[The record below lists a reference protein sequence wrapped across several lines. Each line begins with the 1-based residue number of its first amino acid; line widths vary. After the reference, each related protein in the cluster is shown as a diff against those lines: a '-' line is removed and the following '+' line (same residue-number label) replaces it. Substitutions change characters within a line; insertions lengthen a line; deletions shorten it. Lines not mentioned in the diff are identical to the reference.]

1 MKMFFRNPEIK
12 KQFGIYMICSLI
24 LITGA
29 FFIGTAAGVCVMT
42 ACMGLGV
49 MFFCFTAYRYKRIG
63 ELSENLNGILHG
75 NENLNML
82 SDEEGELSVLS
93 SEIYKATLR
102 LKEQA
107 ELLEQ
112 DKAYLENFIAD
123 ISHQMKTP
131 MTAFRLLLLRL
142 EDEGLDPEE
151 KTDIMRKMKSLL
163 ERTDWLIT
171 SLLKLASIE
180 SGTIAF
186 KRKNISLKKVM
197 EKAAEPLQIP
207 MEVKEIQFEN
217 AIKEDLCY
225 SGDFGWSVEAF
236 SNILKN
242 CVEHTGMKG
251 TIQIS
256 AKDNPL
262 FLELK
267 IADNGETIPEKEL
280 PHILERFYKGK
291 KAGKEGYGIGLALA
305 NTIIQKQN
313 GKLAVSNEEKGEGV
327 YFLIRFYKGVV

>member
-1 MKMFFRNPEIK
+1 MFFRNPEIK

-24 LITGA
+24 FITGA
-29 FFIGTAAGVCVMT
+29 FFIGAEAGLCVLAACI
-42 ACMGLGV
+42 GLGI

-63 ELSENLNGILHG
+63 ELSENLNRILHG

-82 SDEEGELSVLS
+82 SDKEGELSVLS

-102 LKEQA
+102 LKEQT

-131 MTAFRLLLLRL
+131 MTAFRLLLQRL
-142 EDEGLDPEE
+142 EDEGLKPEE

-180 SGTIAF
+180 SGTVAL
-186 KRKNISLKKVM
+186 KKENISLKKVI

-207 MEVKEIQFEN
+207 MEVKEIHFEEV
-217 AIKEDLCY
+217 IEEDLCY

-242 CVEHTGMKG
+242 CVEHTGMEG
-251 TIQIS
+251 TIRIS

-262 FLELK
+262 FVELK
-267 IADNGETIPEKEL
+267 IRDDGETIPEKEL

-305 NTIIQKQN
+305 NTIVQKQN
-313 GKLAVSNEEKGEGV
+313 GKLAVDNEEKGEGV

>member
-1 MKMFFRNPEIK
+1 MFFRNPEIK
-12 KQFGIYMICSLI
+12 KQFGIYLICSLI
-24 LITGA
+24 FITGA
-29 FFIGTAAGVCVMT
+29 FFIGTAAGFCVMV
-42 ACMGLGV
+42 ACIGLGV
-49 MFFCFTAYRYKRIG
+49 MSFSFTAYRYKRIG
-63 ELSENLNGILHG
+63 ELSENLNSILHG

-107 ELLEQ
+107 ELLEK

-142 EDEGLDPEE
+142 EDEGLEPEE
-151 KTDIMRKMKSLL
+151 KADIMRKMKSLL

-180 SGTIAF
+180 SGTTTL
-186 KRKNISLKKVM
+186 KKENISLKEVIK
-197 EKAAEPLQIP
+197 KAAEPLQIP
-207 MEVKEIQFEN
+207 MEVKEIHFLET
-217 AIKEDLCY
+217 IEESLCY

-242 CVEHTGMKG
+242 CVEHTGMEG

-262 FLELK
+262 FVELK
-267 IADNGETIPEKEL
+267 IADNGETIPEEEL

-291 KAGKEGYGIGLALA
+291 KAEKEGYGIGLALA
-305 NTIIQKQN
+305 NTILQKQN
-313 GKLAVSNEEKGEGV
+313 GKLSVYNEENGKGV
-327 YFLIRFYKGVV
+327 YFLVRFYKGAV

>member
-1 MKMFFRNPEIK
+1 MFFRNPEIK
-12 KQFGIYMICSLI
+12 KQFGIYIICSLI
-24 LITGA
+24 FITGA
-29 FFIGTAAGVCVMT
+29 FFIGTAAGLCVT
-42 ACMGLGV
+42 AACAGLGV
-49 MFFCFTAYRYKRIG
+49 MFFSFTAYRYKRIG
-63 ELSENLNGILHG
+63 ELSENLNSILHG

-142 EDEGLDPEE
+142 EDEGLEPEE
-151 KTDIMRKMKSLL
+151 KADIMRKMKSLL

-180 SGTIAF
+180 SGTTML
-186 KRKNISLKKVM
+186 KKENISLKRVIK
-197 EKAAEPLQIP
+197 KAAEPLQIP
-207 MEVKEIQFEN
+207 MEVKEIHYLET
-217 AIKEDLCY
+217 IEESLGY
-225 SGDFGWSVEAF
+225 LGDFGWSVEAF

-242 CVEHTGMKG
+242 CVEHTGMEG

-262 FLELK
+262 FVELK
-267 IADNGETIPEKEL
+267 IADDGETISEEDM
-280 PHILERFYKGK
+280 PHILERFYKGR
-291 KAGKEGYGIGLALA
+291 KAEKEGYGIGLALA

-313 GKLAVSNEEKGEGV
+313 GKLNVCNEENGNGV
-327 YFLIRFYKGVV
+327 CFLVRFYKGAT

>member
-1 MKMFFRNPEIK
+1 MFFRNPEIK

-24 LITGA
+24 FITGA
-29 FFIGTAAGVCVMT
+29 FLVDMAAGFCVAA
-42 ACMGLGV
+42 ACVGMGI

-63 ELSENLNGILHG
+63 ELSENLDGILHG

-107 ELLEQ
+107 ELLEK
-112 DKAYLENFIAD
+112 DKTYLENLIAD

-131 MTAFRLLLLRL
+131 MTAFRLLLQRL
-142 EDEGLDPEE
+142 EDEGIRPEE
-151 KTDIMRKMKSLL
+151 KEDLMRKMKSLL
-163 ERTDWLIT
+163 ERTDWLVT

-180 SGTIAF
+180 SGTTAL
-186 KRKNISLKKVM
+186 KKENVSLKEVL

-207 MEVKEIQFEN
+207 VELKNICFFMEIDESISYQ
-217 AIKEDLCY
+217 
-225 SGDFGWSVEAF
+225 GDFGWSVEAF

-251 TIQIS
+251 TIRIS
-256 AKDNPL
+256 AEDNPL
-262 FLELK
+262 FVELK
-267 IADNGETIPEKEL
+267 IADNGEAIPEKEL

-291 KAGKEGYGIGLALA
+291 KTGKEGYGIGLALA
-305 NTIIQKQN
+305 NMIIQKQN
-313 GKLAVSNEEKGEGV
+313 GKLAVYNEEKGEGV
-327 YFLIRFYKGVV
+327 YFLIRFYKDAV

>member
-1 MKMFFRNPEIK
+1 MFFRNPEIK

-24 LITGA
+24 FITGA
-29 FFIGTAAGVCVMT
+29 FLVDMAAGFCVAA
-42 ACMGLGV
+42 ACVGMGI

-63 ELSENLNGILHG
+63 ELSENLDGILHG

-107 ELLEQ
+107 ELLEK
-112 DKAYLENFIAD
+112 DKTYLENLIAD

-131 MTAFRLLLLRL
+131 MTAFRLLLQRL
-142 EDEGLDPEE
+142 EDEGIRPEE
-151 KTDIMRKMKSLL
+151 KEDLMRKMKSLL
-163 ERTDWLIT
+163 ERTDWLVT

-180 SGTIAF
+180 SGTTAL
-186 KRKNISLKKVM
+186 KKENVSLKEVL

-207 MEVKEIQFEN
+207 VELKNICFFMEIDESISYQ
-217 AIKEDLCY
+217 
-225 SGDFGWSVEAF
+225 GDFGWSVEAF

-251 TIQIS
+251 TIRIS
-256 AKDNPL
+256 AEDNPL
-262 FLELK
+262 FVELK
-267 IADNGETIPEKEL
+267 IADNGGSDT
-280 PHILERFYKGK
+280 
-291 KAGKEGYGIGLALA
+291 
-305 NTIIQKQN
+305 
-313 GKLAVSNEEKGEGV
+313 GEGTAP
-327 YFLIRFYKGVV
+327 YSGKILQRKKDGKGRLWNWVSVS

>member
-1 MKMFFRNPEIK
+1 MFFRNPEIK
-12 KQFGIYMICSLI
+12 KQFGIYIICSLI
-24 LITGA
+24 FITGA
-29 FFIGTAAGVCVMT
+29 FFVGMSAGICVTA
-42 ACMGLGV
+42 ACMGLGI
-49 MFFCFTAYRYKRIG
+49 MFFCFTAYRYKRIK

-107 ELLEQ
+107 ELLEK
-112 DKAYLENFIAD
+112 DKVYLENFIAD

-131 MTAFRLLLLRL
+131 MTAFRLLLQRL
-142 EDEGLDPEE
+142 EDEGLAPEE
-151 KTDIMRKMKSLL
+151 KTDIMRNMKSLL

-180 SGTIAF
+180 SGTTA
-186 KRKNISLKKVM
+186 LKKESVFLKEVI
-197 EKAAEPLQIP
+197 EKAAEPLWIP
-207 MEVKEIQFEN
+207 MEVKEIRFLETIDEN
-217 AIKEDLCY
+217 IHYL
-225 SGDFGWSVEAF
+225 GDFGWSLEAF

-242 CVEHTGMKG
+242 CVEHTGVEG

-256 AKDNPL
+256 VKDNPL
-262 FLELK
+262 FVELK
-267 IADNGETIPEKEL
+267 IADDGETIPEKEL

-291 KAGKEGYGIGLALA
+291 KTGKESYGIGLALA
-305 NTIIQKQN
+305 NTIVQKQN
-313 GKLAVSNEEKGEGV
+313 GKLAVYNREEGEGV
-327 YFLIRFYKGVV
+327 YFLIRFYKGAV

>member
-24 LITGA
+24 FITGA
-29 FFIGTAAGVCVMT
+29 FFIGTAAGVCVT
-42 ACMGLGV
+42 VACIGLGI
-49 MFFCFTAYRYKRIG
+49 MFFSFTAYRYKKIG

-123 ISHQMKTP
+123 ISHQLKTP

-142 EDEGLDPEE
+142 EDEELSPEE
-151 KTDIMRKMKSLL
+151 KTDIMRKIKSLL

-171 SLLKLASIE
+171 SLLKLASVE
-180 SGTIAF
+180 SGTTAL
-186 KRKNISLKKVM
+186 KREDISLKKVM
-197 EKAAEPLQIP
+197 EKALEPLQIP
-207 MEVKEIQFEN
+207 MEVKEIHFEK
-217 AIKEDLCY
+217 AIEEDLYY

-242 CVEHTGMKG
+242 CVEHTDMKG
-251 TIQIS
+251 TIQVS

-262 FLELK
+262 FVELR
-267 IADNGETIPEKEL
+267 IADDGETIPEKEL

-291 KAGKEGYGIGLALA
+291 KREKESYGIGLALA
-305 NTIIQKQN
+305 NIIIQKQN
-313 GKLAVSNEEKGEGV
+313 GKLNVYNKEDGKGV

>member
-1 MKMFFRNPEIK
+1 MLFRNSEIR

-24 LITGA
+24 FITGA
-29 FFIGTAAGVCVMT
+29 FFIGAAAGLCVVA
-42 ACMGLGV
+42 ACIGLGIL
-49 MFFCFTAYRYKRIG
+49 FFCFTAYRYKKIG
-63 ELSENLNGILHG
+63 ELSENLNKILHG

-112 DKAYLENFIAD
+112 DKTYLENFIAD

-142 EDEGLDPEE
+142 ENEELDLEE

-180 SGTIAF
+180 SGTTML
-186 KRKNISLKKVM
+186 KKKNVSLKEVI

-207 MEVKEIQFEN
+207 MEVKGIYF
-217 AIKEDLCY
+217 KEAVDESLYY
-225 SGDFGWSVEAF
+225 SGDLGWSVEAF

-242 CVEHTGMKG
+242 CVEHTGFNG
-251 TIQIS
+251 NIEIS

-262 FLELK
+262 FVELK
-267 IADNGETIPEKEL
+267 IADDGETIVEEDL

-291 KAGKEGYGIGLALA
+291 KAEKEGYGIGLALA
-305 NTIIQKQN
+305 NIILQKQD
-313 GKLAVSNEEKGEGV
+313 GKLAVYNEEKGKGV
-327 YFLIRFYKGVV
+327 YFLVRFYKGVV